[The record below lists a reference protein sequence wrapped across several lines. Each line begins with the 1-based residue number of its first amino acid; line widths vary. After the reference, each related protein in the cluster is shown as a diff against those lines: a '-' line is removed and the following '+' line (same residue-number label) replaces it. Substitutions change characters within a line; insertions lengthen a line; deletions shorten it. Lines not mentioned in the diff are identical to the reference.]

1 MMPCLIQPIPS
12 CAIMGGG
19 ECAGVRSWWL
29 FMGIDAIQGAPLSV
43 RSWGFYAGGLYAYN
57 IIQCPMETIH
67 GRQSAMHNVA
77 AGGILGYVGVSRGR
91 LGVPFVSPYIL
102 YGMRYPGLVGAAVYG
117 AIAGGMA
124 TLGGKP
130 CDNSTKQPKPTEGK
144 QLASTMPL
152 PITDSFLL
160 LKIEKD
166 TQIKSNTC

>member
-1 MMPCLIQPIPS
+1 MSRLLCLFGVASDLVNQLAHPLIFPS
-12 CAIMGGG
+12 F
-19 ECAGVRSWWL
+19 VL
-29 FMGIDAIQGAPLSV
+29 VFMGIDAIQGAPLSV

-130 CDNSTKQPKPTEGK
+130 W
-144 QLASTMPL
+144 
-152 PITDSFLL
+152 
-160 LKIEKD
+160 
-166 TQIKSNTC
+166 